1 MSHLLKRVQMA
12 GERRRRA
19 LVLLMVLA
27 AAASGPAGADEPRPG
42 GAQAPPPPAA
52 PAAGIEDEIVRY
64 MAVSRPGAEH
74 RWLDPLVGSWTVDL
88 RWQGAGRVETHV
100 TGTSENRWILDGRFL
115 MCESTAGDGPS
126 RIDGTTIYGF
136 DNRLKKYF
144 ALRLSN
150 LATYTM
156 QPSGSYDPA
165 THSFLLSGKERDEVT
180 GGVLVYRELLS
191 VEGPDRHVLRVYFDV
206 PGRSPV
212 RVLEAVYTRR

>member
-1 MSHLLKRVQMA
+1 MSHLMRIQTA
-12 GERRRRA
+12 CERRRRTLA
-19 LVLLMVLA
+19 LLLVLA
-27 AAASGPAGADEPRPG
+27 AAALPAGADKPRPA
-42 GAQAPPPPAA
+42 GAQAPPPSAA
-52 PAAGIEDEIVRY
+52 PVAGIEDEIVRY

-88 RWQGAGRVETHV
+88 RWQGAGRVETRV

-115 MCESTAGDGPS
+115 LCDSTAGDGPS
-126 RIDGTTIYGF
+126 QIDGTTIYGF
-136 DNRLKKYF
+136 DSRQKKYF
-144 ALRLSN
+144 ALSMSN
-150 LATYTM
+150 LATYPM

-180 GGVLVYRELLS
+180 GGALVYRELLS
-191 VEGPDRHVLRVYFDV
+191 IEGPDRHVLRVYFDV